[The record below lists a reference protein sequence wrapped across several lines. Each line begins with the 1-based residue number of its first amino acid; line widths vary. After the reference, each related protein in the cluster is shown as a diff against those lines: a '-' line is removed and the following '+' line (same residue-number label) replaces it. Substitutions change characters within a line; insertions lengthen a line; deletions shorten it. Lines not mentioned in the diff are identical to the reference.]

1 MGQTSGSDWF
11 FNDPAGILTNEA
23 AGVRAYN
30 YMKKKRKLLYI
41 YIYMLKNCYN
51 EQFVLALKS
60 LWIQMQ
66 VHVQII
72 FAQFSRLR

>member
-30 YMKKKRKLLYI
+30 YMKKKEKIVI
-41 YIYMLKNCYN
+41 YIYAKKL
-51 EQFVLALKS
+51 L
-60 LWIQMQ
+60 
-66 VHVQII
+66 
-72 FAQFSRLR
+72 

>member
-30 YMKKKRKLLYI
+30 YMKKKEKIVIYI
-41 YIYMLKNCYN
+41 YIYAKKL
-51 EQFVLALKS
+51 L
-60 LWIQMQ
+60 
-66 VHVQII
+66 
-72 FAQFSRLR
+72 